1 MSINVQ
7 VSPSPSVNISVGN
20 ATNHN
25 NLLGLQGGENNQY
38 YHLNSGQYINLNNT
52 VYNFGNQNI
61 SGVKNFYVR
70 PTVNGVSV
78 LLSGESQQTS
88 INRGPISFVEI
99 NGNDQTA
106 QVGNPNFPFRT
117 AQSGLVALFALGN
130 IEKDKLLQIGA
141 GQFSGINLNQLGN
154 QDLLANR
161 ISIAGVNPYV
171 SRLGGIM
178 ASGAN
183 ISLRGS
189 RSVNLQDINAYTIT
203 FVNCIVRDV
212 NCQNIANIVQF
223 TARYLYANTV
233 RLQAHCV
240 INGITADT
248 IQLFYP
254 NDEITNQIWY
264 YES

>member
-25 NLLGLQGGENNQY
+25 NLLGLQGGGNNQY

-78 LLSGESQQTS
+78 LLSGEAQQS
-88 INRGPISFVEI
+88 SVNRGLISFVEI

-106 QVGNPNFPFRT
+106 QIGNPNLPFRT
-117 AQSGLVALFALGN
+117 AQSGLAALFALN
-130 IEKDKLLQIGA
+130 NPQQLKLLQIGV
-141 GQFSGINLNQLGN
+141 GQFSGIDLNQFGI
-154 QDLLANR
+154 QDLVANK

-171 SRLGGIM
+171 SRLGGIT
-178 ASGAN
+178 AYAGHLN
-183 ISLRGS
+183 LRGS
-189 RSVNLQDINAYTIT
+189 RSVNLQDINAMSIRL
-203 FVNCIVRDV
+203 VNCIARDV
-212 NCQNIANIVQF
+212 ECASTMSIVQL
-223 TARYLYANTV
+223 TARNLSANVVNLESDCVVNSISAGTV
-233 RLQAHCV
+233 QAYY
-240 INGITADT
+240 
-248 IQLFYP
+248 FYS
-254 NDEITNQIWY
+254 NVGQTWY